1 LYYFFVLSFVQFTLL
16 IILPIFTGL
25 SKKKYIYY
33 WVTQILSLQVLATA
47 LQIFPKVQK
56 NLFVQCFEQIISK
69 RIMIFEQI
77 S

>member
-1 LYYFFVLSFVQFTLL
+1 MILHKIVYIVNHFANLYRVKQ
-16 IILPIFTGL
+16 
-25 SKKKYIYY
+25 KKIYIYY